1 MSKNQEQIN
10 TKAFA
15 ALLCNLFEIKAHTKD
30 LEITKKSGKNAT
42 FRLST
47 NVKVSTRKLVKT
59 LNIYAKY
66 FLIGDMFFHQTITA
80 PLSSI
85 ETDFR
90 ISSDITFCT
99 DHFSTF
105 QHLCLQPFVPHFAH
119 KNI

>member
-47 NVKVSTRKLVKT
+47 NVKVSPE
-59 LNIYAKY
+59 NW
-66 FLIGDMFFHQTITA
+66 
-80 PLSSI
+80 
-85 ETDFR
+85 
-90 ISSDITFCT
+90 
-99 DHFSTF
+99 
-105 QHLCLQPFVPHFAH
+105 
-119 KNI
+119 